1 MCQCQEQ
8 LDAEHFICWTRSL
21 TFLGLYG
28 RKTVLLSSG
37 GYRKAH
43 DVYWIRCTLSIGTSG
58 RRPGHAQ
65 VIGLFSFPLKLSLKT
80 KVYPILVMMP

>member
-1 MCQCQEQ
+1 MIHSRRPVVCQCQEQ

-43 DVYWIRCTLSIGTSG
+43 DVYWIAYYAI
-58 RRPGHAQ
+58 Q
-65 VIGLFSFPLKLSLKT
+65 PLH
-80 KVYPILVMMP
+80 VEYWY